1 MKTMKLTTSV
11 AAAVAVAFTAVAA
24 DVTINVPEGVTQEFY
39 EALAANGYQKTDL
52 TGQRIVKTGLGTLI
66 GTNDLTSTSGN
77 HFHKMLIKQGVFS
90 VRVDNDF
97 GRNGYYSDA
106 ITVESGATIRLSGS
120 GINIYNRVLNV
131 EGSGA
136 SEWGGAIVC
145 DGYAQNNYGQFTL
158 TGNVTF
164 MTKYSDDYAL
174 VFRKGIVANNPT
186 TIALEGHDLTLK
198 AAGTGYRYG
207 YRIEAGMRLKGSGRV
222 IVEGTYLGQ
231 GAANVSNYTT
241 VAQNG
246 YVKLVLKN
254 GATFRPRT
262 QSMVSFFDAIDA
274 ESGTA
279 IAAGEDNAAP
289 FDMYISAI
297 AGAPAASALNSLN
310 VSDSITVRVS
320 DLSAGNYLS
329 VDGSLVFGAEALLTI
344 EGDISGLVPDANG
357 RVKIASSGTG
367 ITGLPS
373 LVETTANRN
382 WSVETGDEG
391 HSLYLRYTS
400 SKPAGAIDVFAEWGV
415 LKGSENAT
423 GNTARFNSAL
433 ASLAAA
439 NAVLYFPTGDYW
451 FDAPLSIAKSNV
463 TILGDACESV
473 LNTAVGFS
481 GTSLMNI
488 TGSSVT
494 VSGLTLGGTTGPA
507 IYASG
512 TSSLVVT
519 NNDFTAVGGA
529 VDGTDA
535 TYPVEVVNG
544 TSTFVRDNLILDG
557 GTYTAPV
564 FINGGTKAD
573 GGEPIS
579 GQVRIR
585 VDAGESISLTA
596 AFARTGYATWP
607 SGSRLVKTGAGTVLV
622 DSTETMATSSNS
634 SSVPIL
640 GVTVEQGVYS
650 VSGNYFGRVDFGVK
664 DQTII
669 KSGGTV
675 LLTGTGTH
683 FNNRVVMIEGSGAPG
698 MGGALAMSNF
708 GTCNFAQFRLT
719 DDAVIAT
726 SYADGY
732 AKCFNKLDAT
742 HPAVVRFDGHS
753 LTLKSA
759 GSGKGF
765 GLDTL
770 FKFAD
775 VGTLCV
781 DGTKLAQN
789 SSTTTPYSSKRTTL
803 ALRNGARF
811 LPRTQNVLD
820 LFSGIDCDE
829 TSSVVGGD
837 GSSEAFAMTIGDW
850 AGCGSVG
857 GGFTSMTITNRITV
871 SATDL
876 MAGRYMAVAC
886 PLAFAPTSSLVL
898 DNAGDLDRS
907 VLPYTC
913 AVSDVSVDGC
923 PQRAAG
929 YHYNGFRPFVGSD
942 GKSIVIK
949 HLGFII
955 IVQ

>member
-1 MKTMKLTTSV
+1 M
-11 AAAVAVAFTAVAA
+11 
-24 DVTINVPEGVTQEFY
+24 
-39 EALAANGYQKTDL
+39 
-52 TGQRIVKTGLGTLI
+52 
-66 GTNDLTSTSGN
+66 
-77 HFHKMLIKQGVFS
+77 
-90 VRVDNDF
+90 RVDNDF
-97 GRNGYYSDA
+97 GYNGCLDDA
-106 ITVESGATIRLSGS
+106 IIVESGATIRLSGGS
-120 GINIYNRVLNV
+120 SDINIYNRVVNV
-131 EGSGA
+131 VGSGA
-136 SEWGGAIVC
+136 SGWDGAIVC
-145 DGYAQNNYGQFTL
+145 DGYAQNNFGQFKL
-158 TGNVTF
+158 AGDATF
-164 MTKYSDDYAL
+164 MTKYSADYAL
-174 VFRKGIVANNPT
+174 VFRKGNVANNPT
-186 TIALEGHDLTLK
+186 TIALAGHDLTLK

-222 IVEGTYLGQ
+222 IVDGTYLGQ

-246 YVKLVLKN
+246 YVTLVLKN

-262 QSMVSFFDAIDA
+262 QGMVSFFDAIDA
-274 ESGTA
+274 ESGTT
-279 IAAGEDNAAP
+279 IAAGENNAAP

-297 AGAPAASALNSLN
+297 AGAPAATALSSLN

-320 DLSAGNYLS
+320 DVAAGNYLS

-344 EGDISGLVPDANG
+344 EGDISGLVPDVNG

-367 ITGLPS
+367 ITGLPT
-373 LVETTANRN
+373 LVGTTANRN
-382 WSVETGDEG
+382 WSVETGDDG
-391 HSLYLRYTS
+391 RSLYLRYTS
-400 SKPAGAIDVFAEWGV
+400 TKPAGAIDVFAEWGV

-423 GNTARFNSAL
+423 GNAARFNSAL

-439 NAVLYFPTGDYW
+439 NAVLYFPAGDYW
-451 FDAPLSIAKSNV
+451 FDTPLTIAKSNV
-463 TILGDACESV
+463 MILGDACESV
-473 LNTAVGFS
+473 LHAAAGFS
-481 GTSLMNI
+481 GASLMNI
-488 TGSSVT
+488 TGSGVT

-544 TSTFVRDNLILDG
+544 TITFVRDNLILDG

-579 GQVRIR
+579 GQVRVR
-585 VDAGESISLTA
+585 VDMGESISLTA

-607 SGSRLVKTGAGTVLV
+607 SGSRLVKTGAGTLLV
-622 DSTETMATSSNS
+622 DGTETMATSAYS

-640 GVTVEQGVYS
+640 GVTMEQGVYS
-650 VSGNYFGRVDFGVK
+650 VSGNYFGRVDFGANDK
-664 DQTII
+664 TII
-669 KSGGTV
+669 KSGGSV

-698 MGGALAMSNF
+698 MGGALAMSNL
-708 GTCNFAQFRLT
+708 GTCSFAQFRLT
-719 DDAVIAT
+719 GDAVIAT

-753 LTLKSA
+753 LTLKSVA
-759 GSGKGF
+759 GGKGF

-770 FKFAD
+770 FKFEG
-775 VGTLCV
+775 VGTFFV

-789 SSTTTPYSSKRTTL
+789 SSTTTPYSSKRATL
-803 ALRNGARF
+803 SLRNGAQF
-811 LPRTQNVLD
+811 LPRSQNVLD

-837 GSSEAFAMTIGDW
+837 GSSAAFAMTIGDW

-857 GGFTSMTITNRITV
+857 SGFASMTITNRITV
-871 SATDL
+871 SAADL
-876 MAGRYMAVAC
+876 MAGRHMSVAC
-886 PLAFAPTSSLVL
+886 PLVFAPTSSFVI
-898 DNAGDLDRS
+898 DNAGDLDQS
-907 VLPYTC
+907 VLFYTC
-913 AVSDVSVDGC
+913 ASSGVSVDGC
-923 PQRAAG
+923 PVRAAG
-929 YHYNGFRPFVGSD
+929 YDFRGFRPALGEDGGS
-942 GKSIVIK
+942 
-949 HLGFII
+949 I
-955 IVQ
+955 IVNRTGFMVIFK